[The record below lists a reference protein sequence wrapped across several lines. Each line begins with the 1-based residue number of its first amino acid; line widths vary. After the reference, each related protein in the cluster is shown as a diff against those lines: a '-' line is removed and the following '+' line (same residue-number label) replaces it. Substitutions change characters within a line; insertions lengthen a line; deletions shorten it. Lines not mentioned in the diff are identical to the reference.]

1 MKSKKS
7 LLVLGTEGYIGSYI
21 TPKLRERYERVTTV
35 DIAPGADIQKNYKD
49 LSPAEIVYYDTII
62 LLAGYSSVPMCEQGR
77 WYNTYVNNVRNFIEF
92 LDMVPPDIKLLY
104 ASSGSVY
111 NGLRNANESSLLYSP
126 INPYDASKVMIDKAA
141 AMSNLEGKTA
151 IGLRFGTVCG
161 KSPNQRMDLV
171 LQRMAWNAIH
181 KGEVNVYNPDSCRT
195 LLSLRDLY
203 RGVESIIDSYNIE
216 PGVIN
221 LGSCHATMSTIGRTV
236 GDLLKVPVTIH
247 PGNSGYSF
255 TMSTVKSSFL
265 YGVEDSIDTMLMDF
279 DAEYLGS
286 IKEEDFD
293 KYTREVPHIR

>member
-1 MKSKKS
+1 MINKS
-7 LLVLGTEGYIGSYI
+7 VLCIGSEGYIGSYI
-21 TPKLRERYERVTTV
+21 APRLRERYSRVTTV

-49 LSPAEIVYYDTII
+49 LTPAEIVYYDTII

-92 LDMVPPDIKLLY
+92 LDMIPPDIKFLY

-111 NGLRNANESSLLYSP
+111 NGIRNANECSLLFSP

-141 AMSNLEGKTA
+141 AMSNLEGKNA

-181 KGEVNVYNPDSCRT
+181 KNVVNVYNPDSYRT

-203 RGVESIIDSYNIE
+203 RGIESIIDCNNIE
-216 PGVIN
+216 PGVVN
-221 LGSCHATMSTIGRTV
+221 LGSCHATMSVIGRTV
-236 GDLLKVPVTIH
+236 GDFFRVPVVIH
-247 PGNSGYSF
+247 PGDSGYSF
-255 TMSTVKSSFL
+255 TMSTVKSSFF
-265 YGVEDSIDTMLMDF
+265 YDTEDSITTMLMDF
-279 DAEYLGS
+279 NAEYLGS

-293 KYTREVPHIR
+293 KYTREVPYIR